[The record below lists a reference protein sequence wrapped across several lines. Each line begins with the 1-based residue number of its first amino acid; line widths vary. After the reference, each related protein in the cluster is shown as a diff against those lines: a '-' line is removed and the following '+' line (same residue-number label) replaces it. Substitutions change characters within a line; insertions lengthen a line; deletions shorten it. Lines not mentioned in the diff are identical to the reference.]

1 MCCIPLHTGS
11 NPVLILSRILYSL
24 NGSMLRSCIVHTVV
38 HSTHFTGCRLA
49 SMAVLHHK
57 RHQLRQC
64 FNMWRKWCRKEV
76 LQREAARKAD
86 ARKEKMSSLL
96 QAVRRKGEKLPDP
109 QQPAPPLPPSNP
121 QQQSSSPEV
130 SLITSKIVRQEL
142 VSYVHSDIVQ

>member
-1 MCCIPLHTGS
+1 MCPIPLHTESGS
-11 NPVLILSRILYSL
+11 NPVLILCRILYS
-24 NGSMLRSCIVHTVV
+24 GSMLRSCIVHTVV

-109 QQPAPPLPPSNP
+109 QQPAPSLPVSNP

-142 VSYVHSDIVQ
+142 VSYVYSDIVR